1 MVDRTQVRYGV
12 ALLSYGW
19 HRSPK
24 RVISQSGK
32 WLVVGLGIFT
42 IIGTIGHI
50 IWPVPP
56 GM

>member
-1 MVDRTQVRYGV
+1 MFDRTQVRYGV

-24 RVISQSGK
+24 RAVFRAGK
-32 WLVVGLGIFT
+32 WLGVGLGVFT

-50 IWPVPP
+50 VWPVPP